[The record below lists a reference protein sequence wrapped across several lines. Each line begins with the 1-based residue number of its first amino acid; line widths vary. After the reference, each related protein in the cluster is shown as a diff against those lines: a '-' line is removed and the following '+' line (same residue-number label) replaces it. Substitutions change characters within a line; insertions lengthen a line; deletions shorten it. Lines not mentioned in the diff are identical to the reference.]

1 MLDRRDN
8 ILFDEID
15 KDGPQNY
22 SRTYAIAPADLARD
36 EVVNLGP
43 VSITASARK
52 GDLPAEYI
60 VEGSTRF
67 TADFSCSRCVE
78 PYPFAGFSNFH
89 LRYRPHPQ
97 NVGEDEELAINPDE
111 LDMEFYTE
119 RAIALRDLAVEQIQL
134 SIPMKPLCD
143 DHCLG
148 LCPQCGANRNR
159 EACSCEMSI
168 ADERWGALLGIREK
182 IAKKRES

>member
-1 MLDRRDN
+1 M
-8 ILFDEID
+8 
-15 KDGPQNY
+15 
-22 SRTYAIAPADLARD
+22 
-36 EVVNLGP
+36 NLGP